1 MTTLKLID
9 GNPSDG
15 LIIKS
20 QTSVNLPVP
29 FQAAFNKNKLDAIIK
44 EYAESVCWSNRKSG
58 SKIGTC
64 IQPQCI
70 FQSEGHQQYS
80 DEEFDKWVFSHSILG
95 CNSVEVVYEHNDVDA
110 TLSFEY
116 CQEVAAQ

>member
-1 MTTLKLID
+1 VTTLKLID
-9 GNPSDG
+9 GNPNDG

-29 FQAAFNKNKLDAIIK
+29 FQAAFNKNKLDDIIK

-64 IQPQCI
+64 IQPQYA
-70 FQSEGHQQYS
+70 FQSEDHQQCADS
-80 DEEFDKWVFSHSILG
+80 EFVNWAFSHSLLG
-95 CNSVEVVYEHNDVDA
+95 RNSIEVVFEHVNVDVQF
-110 TLSFEY
+110 SFEY
-116 CQEVAAQ
+116 SQEIIVH